1 VREGDERGEG
11 APRLGGVAGEASN
24 GEQPLNGQRRS
35 ANGGGDLWEGRPE
48 RVWSEARLCRILIN
62 VDLKEDAT
70 RRGVCSTDLPNAR
83 KELYAVNRTNAI
95 GGDEGSTHLIALQ
108 RTDQV
113 PPYFHP
119 WAQLCNRSALLL
131 QLLNAILTEGA
142 LPSIDR
148 LSNALGRDPLRDGE
162 KLNASR
168 LVSAALF
175 GGTNAGVK

>member
-11 APRLGGVAGEASN
+11 APRLGGVVREASN

-35 ANGGGDLWEGRPE
+35 ANDGGDRWEGRSE
-48 RVWSEARLCRILIN
+48 RVWSEARLCRIFIN
-62 VDLKEDAT
+62 VYLEEYLA
-70 RRGVCSTDLPNAR
+70 RSGVYSAELRNAR
-83 KELYAVNRTNAI
+83 KEFYAINRADAI
-95 GGDEGSTHLIALQ
+95 GGDERSAQLIALQ
-108 RTDQV
+108 RPDQI
-113 PPYFHP
+113 PPCVHA
-119 WAQLCNRSALLL
+119 WTQLRNRRPLLL

-148 LSNALGRDPLRDGE
+148 FSDALGGDTLGDGE

-168 LVSAALF
+168 WASAALF

>member
-35 ANGGGDLWEGRPE
+35 ANDDGDLWEGHPK

-83 KELYAVNRTNAI
+83 KEFYAIDRADAI
-95 GGDEGSTHLIALQ
+95 GGHERSAQLIALQ
-108 RTDQV
+108 WPDQI
-113 PPYFHP
+113 PAHLHA
-119 WAQLCNRSALLL
+119 WAQLCNRRTLLL

-142 LPSIDR
+142 LPGIDR
-148 LSNALGRDPLRDGE
+148 LSDALGGYPLRDGE

-168 LVSAALF
+168 WASAALF

>member
-35 ANGGGDLWEGRPE
+35 ANDGGDLWEGHPE

-62 VDLKEDAT
+62 VYLEEYLA
-70 RRGVCSTDLPNAR
+70 RSAACSAKLRNAR
-83 KELYAVNRTNAI
+83 KEFNAIDRADAI
-95 GGDEGSTHLIALQ
+95 GGDEGSTQLIALQ
-108 RTDQV
+108 RTDQI
-113 PPYFHP
+113 PPYIHA
-119 WAQLCNRSALLL
+119 WAQLRNRRALLL
-131 QLLNAILTEGA
+131 QLLDAVLTKGA

-148 LSNALGRDPLRDGE
+148 LSDALGRDPLRDGE
-162 KLNASR
+162 KLNASHWA
-168 LVSAALF
+168 SAALF